1 MKAQDREQ
9 IIRHNP
15 KIDYKLV
22 EEQARLERELKRF
35 GVELKVR
42 NRLGIPIRDANQ
54 KAKLLITRPR
64 AAPQSGPTTE

>member
-1 MKAQDREQ
+1 MKAQDQEQ
-9 IIRHNP
+9 NIRQNP

-42 NRLGIPIRDANQ
+42 NRLGIPIRARIKRRN
-54 KAKLLITRPR
+54 
-64 AAPQSGPTTE
+64 S